1 MARIALEPYFLHEE
15 QVQGLLGPQRATAAV
30 SYVNAAQ
37 IASDNPMPYTLAT
50 ALAEALP
57 YLSLPE
63 LQRAVHENKLRVGN
77 AVGVEQ
83 TFHFRRDKA
92 RDETGYKPVE
102 FLASLT
108 TDTSM
113 TVMGTYNATRLV
125 SHSAASSLSGD
136 RPAYIIGTVTEY
148 RDKRIRIR
156 PAFVGVRTYLD
167 DAHEAAAYGIIS
179 GRRVYPDEVGQFT
192 SIDFR
197 STITPDEVK
206 QVLKV
211 PEEVVKTT
219 VARMLDEHY
228 VHKDWG
234 GERSDLYTSRL
245 RIRGRQVSS
254 AWLLKGP
261 GFPRPMTVK
270 ALGAPGDQIDRLF
283 SQSAE
288 VLVLQHCHEIT
299 PAVVSMM
306 ETYAYDLRNPRRY
319 MIIDGTDTARILRA
333 QGKLTKPT

>member
-1 MARIALEPYFLHEE
+1 MERIALEPYFLHEE
-15 QVQGLLGPQRATAAV
+15 QVQGLLGPERATAALSSV
-30 SYVNAAQ
+30 SATN
-37 IASDNPMPYTLAT
+37 IASANPLPYALAT

-57 YLSLPE
+57 DLNVPE
-63 LQRAVHENKLRVGN
+63 LQRSVHENTLRVGN
-77 AVGVEQ
+77 AIGVEQ
-83 TFHFRRDKA
+83 TFHFRREKA
-92 RDETGYKPVE
+92 SGTIGYKPIE
-102 FLASLT
+102 FSAALT
-108 TDTSM
+108 TDGSVSVT
-113 TVMGTYNATRLV
+113 GTFNAARLV
-125 SHSAASSLSGD
+125 SHSAAGSLSGD
-136 RPAYIIGTVTEY
+136 RSAYIVGTVTEW
-148 RDKRIRIR
+148 KGGRIRIR

-167 DAHEAAAYGIIS
+167 DDHDASHGIPY
-179 GRRVYPDEVGQFT
+179 GRRVYPSEVDQFR
-192 SIDFR
+192 SIDFLN
-197 STITPDEVK
+197 SIAPDEVK

-234 GERSDLYTSRL
+234 GERSDLYSSRL
-245 RIRGRQVSS
+245 WIRGRQVTS
-254 AWLLKGP
+254 AWLFKGP

-319 MIIDGTDTARILRA
+319 MIIDGTDTARILQA
-333 QGKLTKPT
+333 QGALTKHT

>member
-1 MARIALEPYFLHEE
+1 MERIALEPYFLHEE
-15 QVQGLLGPQRATAAV
+15 QVQGLLGPKRAATAISHAHAGQVV
-30 SYVNAAQ
+30 SVNPTAYA
-37 IASDNPMPYTLAT
+37 LAT

-57 YLSLPE
+57 RLNVPE
-63 LQRAVHENKLRVGN
+63 LQRAVHNNTLRLGA
-77 AVGVEQ
+77 AVGIEQ
-83 TFHFRRDKA
+83 RFHFFRNRPSD
-92 RDETGYKPVE
+92 RPGYKPVE
-102 FLASLT
+102 FSATLT
-108 TDTSM
+108 TDDNV
-113 TVMGTYNATRLV
+113 TVAGTFNAARFV
-125 SHSAASSLSGD
+125 SHSAAGSLSGD
-136 RPAYIIGTVTEY
+136 RSAYIVGTVTE
-148 RDKRIRIR
+148 RAAGQIIIR

-167 DAHEAAAYGIIS
+167 DDHDADYGITT
-179 GRRVYPDEVGQFT
+179 GRRVYPSEVDQFGE
-192 SIDFR
+192 IDFM
-197 STITPDEVK
+197 SAIAPDEVK

-254 AWLLKGP
+254 AWLFKGP

-270 ALGAPGDQIDRLF
+270 ALGSPGDQIDRLF

-288 VLVLQHCHEIT
+288 VLVIQHCHEIT

-306 ETYAYDLRNPRRY
+306 ETYAYDLRKPRRY
-319 MIIDGTDTARILRA
+319 MIIDGTDTARILLA
-333 QGKLTKPT
+333 QGKLIKSA

>member
-15 QVQGLLGPQRATAAV
+15 QVQGLLGPERATAAV
-30 SYVNAAQ
+30 SSGTTAQ
-37 IASDNPMPYTLAT
+37 IASANPMPYVLAT

-57 YLSLPE
+57 YLNVPE

-83 TFHFRRDKA
+83 TFHFRRNKR
-92 RDETGYKPVE
+92 RDEINYKPVE
-102 FLASLT
+102 FSAALT
-108 TDTSM
+108 TDTSV
-113 TVMGTYNATRLV
+113 TVMGTFNAVRLV
-125 SHSAASSLSGD
+125 SHSAAGSLSGD
-136 RPAYIIGTVTEY
+136 RPAYILGTVTECK
-148 RDKRIRIR
+148 DSQIRIR

-167 DAHEAAAYGIIS
+167 DEHQQAYGITS
-179 GRRVYPDEVGQFT
+179 GRRVYPTEIDQFT
-192 SIDFR
+192 SIDFL
-197 STITPDEVK
+197 STVTPSDVK

-245 RIRGRQVSS
+245 RIKGRQVSS
-254 AWLLKGP
+254 AWLFKGP

-319 MIIDGTDTARILRA
+319 MIIDGTDTARILRD